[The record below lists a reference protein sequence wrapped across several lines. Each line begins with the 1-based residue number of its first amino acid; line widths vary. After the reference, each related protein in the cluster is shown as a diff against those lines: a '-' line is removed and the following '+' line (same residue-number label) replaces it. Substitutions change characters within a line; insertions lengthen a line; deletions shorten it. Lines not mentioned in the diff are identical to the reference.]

1 MFRIGLTAL
10 ALIVPASL
18 PPVPTASAPPG
29 LGVLLLAHGGKSEW
43 NANVE
48 TIAREVGRQL
58 PVEVAFGMADRRAID
73 QALARLYARGVTE
86 VVAVPLF
93 VSSHSSVLDA
103 TRFLLGLR
111 AEKPAAV
118 EAFARMAHGS
128 GHDSGHAPVSTEP
141 LTIGFPIRMAS
152 ALDAHPIVGQIVLS
166 RTLSLSREPS
176 AEAVVLV
183 AHGPEEDDVDAKWM
197 VNLEQLA
204 DVVRAAAPFR
214 HVGALTLRDDADAPV
229 RAEAT
234 RRLRVLVGTHLEQG
248 ARVLVVPVLLSF
260 GGIEAGLRDRLEGLA
275 YELAP
280 ALAPDPR
287 LVDWV
292 LAQAAAGQVLKI
304 PASARPR

>member
-18 PPVPTASAPPG
+18 LSVPTAVTSPG
-29 LGVLLLAHGGKSEW
+29 PGVLLLAHGGKAEW

-48 TIAREVGRQL
+48 TIAREADREL
-58 PVEVAFGMADRRAID
+58 PVEVAFGMADRLAIE
-73 QALARLYARGVTE
+73 QALARLHARGVTE
-86 VVAVPLF
+86 IVAVPLF
-93 VSSHSSVLDA
+93 VSSHSTVLDA
-103 TRFLLGLR
+103 TRYLLGLR
-111 AEKPAAV
+111 SEKPAAV
-118 EAFARMAHGS
+118 EVFARMAHGS
-128 GHDSGHAPVSTEP
+128 GHAAVSTEP
-141 LTIGFPIRMAS
+141 LPIGVPIRMAS
-152 ALDAHPIVGQIVLS
+152 ALDAHRIVGEIVVS

-197 VNLEQLA
+197 VNLDRLA

-214 HVGALTLRDDADAPV
+214 HVGALTLRDDAEAPV
-229 RAEAT
+229 RADAT
-234 RRLRVLVGTHLEQG
+234 RRLRALVGTHVEQG

-260 GGIEAGLRDRLEGLA
+260 GGVEAALRERLEGLT

-287 LVDWV
+287 LVAWV
-292 LAQAAAGQVLKI
+292 LAQAAGGQEPKI
-304 PASARPR
+304 PASAWRR